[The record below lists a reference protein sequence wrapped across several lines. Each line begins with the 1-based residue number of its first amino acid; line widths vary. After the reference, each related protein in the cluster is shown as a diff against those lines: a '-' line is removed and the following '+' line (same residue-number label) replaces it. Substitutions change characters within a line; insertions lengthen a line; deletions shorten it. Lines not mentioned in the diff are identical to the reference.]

1 MWQGHSCPGDIC
13 KQVVGSE
20 VLFWSQRLR
29 WLIGGAANHFSDEVC
44 LASCDHVS
52 HARNGVKHL
61 VDHLISNSIFLDFGH
76 RNLEDSS
83 NAAV

>member
-1 MWQGHSCPGDIC
+1 MVTACSDH
-13 KQVVGSE
+13 VV
-20 VLFWSQRLR
+20 R

-61 VDHLISNSIFLDFGH
+61 ADHLISNSIFLDFGH